1 MKTKKSTFRNP
12 NNPYAKEAAQ
22 VSARRRRKFKVTTL
36 AERRRKCKPEMQ
48 LCDGCGK
55 VEEHQGPTWC
65 DCNPSA
71 KFQMVPVSIRELTVS
86 TIAKTYNLKT

>member
-1 MKTKKSTFRNP
+1 MKQSTFRNP
-12 NNPYAKEAAQ
+12 NNPNAKAAAKIG
-22 VSARRRRKFKVTTL
+22 ARQRRGLGVTTL
-36 AERRRKCKPEMQ
+36 AERRRACKPEMQ

-71 KFQMVPVSIRELTVS
+71 PWQMVELSIRELTTK
-86 TIAKTYNLKT
+86 TISKVYNLKG